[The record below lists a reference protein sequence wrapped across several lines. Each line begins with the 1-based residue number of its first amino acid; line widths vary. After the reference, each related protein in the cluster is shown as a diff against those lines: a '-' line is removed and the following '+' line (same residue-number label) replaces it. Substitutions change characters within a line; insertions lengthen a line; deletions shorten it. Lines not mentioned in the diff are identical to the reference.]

1 MQYTLLSLMVF
12 LLCFL
17 ALEQIKLSFE
27 ISRLHTNQQNLLT
40 EYENFKDTNLKLV
53 TQFHTNNSPA
63 SIEKEAKED
72 LGMIKIETKKIIV
85 EKSTLPVRTAERLKE
100 VINANKNENVNFEI
114 ISNPEFLAE

>member
-1 MQYTLLSLMVF
+1 MLF

-40 EYENFKDTNLKLV
+40 EHENFKDTNLKLV
-53 TQFHTNNSPA
+53 TQVHTNNSPA

-72 LGMIKIETKKIIV
+72 LGMIQIETKKIIV
-85 EKSTLPVRTAERLKE
+85 EKSS
-100 VINANKNENVNFEI
+100 NED
-114 ISNPEFLAE
+114 

>member
-1 MQYTLLSLMVF
+1 MNIIQYTLLSLILF

-17 ALEQIKLSFE
+17 GLEQIKLSFE

-63 SIEKEAKED
+63 NIEKEAKED
-72 LGMIKIETKKIIV
+72 LGMIKIGTKKVII
-85 EKSTLPVRTAERLKE
+85 EKSS
-100 VINANKNENVNFEI
+100 NED
-114 ISNPEFLAE
+114 

>member
-1 MQYTLLSLMVF
+1 MNISHYTLLSLMLF

-85 EKSTLPVRTAERLKE
+85 EKSS
-100 VINANKNENVNFEI
+100 NED
-114 ISNPEFLAE
+114 

>member
-1 MQYTLLSLMVF
+1 MLF
-12 LLCFL
+12 LVCFL

-53 TQFHTNNSPA
+53 TQFHTNSSPA

-85 EKSTLPVRTAERLKE
+85 EKSS
-100 VINANKNENVNFEI
+100 NED
-114 ISNPEFLAE
+114 